1 MTAFRFRAARL
12 DGEQVAGVLEA
23 ATDAAA
29 ARDLS
34 GRGLFALELRA
45 EAPSAASR
53 RALPAAELASAFAG
67 LASLL
72 EAGMPLDRALAAA
85 EEGAGASLAEALA
98 GARRRVR
105 EGSTLSAAL
114 ETEGGMR
121 PLVLGILRAGEAHG
135 RLAQAAGRVAAEL
148 EREVE
153 MRAQVRAALT
163 YPLFLSVVGGLSV
176 TIIVTVVVPRFA
188 ALLGD
193 LGQALPPSTRLLLAV
208 SRGLAAHGVGWLLV
222 LATVVAGIARAVRT
236 DTGTVTMH
244 RWLLGVP
251 LIGRIRMGLATA
263 RVCRALAGL
272 LSTGVP
278 LLPALEH
285 ARRASGDRALAAR
298 LAKAQQAVS
307 EGDRLAA
314 ALARYE
320 ALSPGALR
328 LARFG
333 EETGRLAELLEK
345 AARIEEVTAHRSLR
359 TLVALL
365 EPALIVTFALV
376 VAFVAAALLQA
387 VYSVRPAGF

>member
-1 MTAFRFRAARL
+1 MTAFKYRAARP
-12 DGEQVAGVLEA
+12 DGEHVAGVLEA

-45 EAPSAASR
+45 EQPAAASR
-53 RALPAAELASAFAG
+53 RALPTPELAAAFAG
-67 LASLL
+67 LAALL

-85 EEGAGASLAEALA
+85 EESAGSPLAEAMA

-105 EGSTLSAAL
+105 EGSGLSAAL
-114 ETEGGMR
+114 EAEGGMP
-121 PLVLGILRAGEAHG
+121 PLVIGILRAGEAHG

-153 MRAQVRAALT
+153 MRAQVRAALA

-193 LGQALPPSTRLLLAV
+193 LGQALPASTRLLLAV
-208 SRGLAAHGVGWLLV
+208 SRALAAHGVALLLL
-222 LATVVAGIARAVRT
+222 LAAIVIGIARTVRT
-236 DTGTVTMH
+236 DAGAAALH
-244 RWLLGVP
+244 RRLLEVP
-251 LIGRIRMGLATA
+251 LIGRIRMGLASA

-278 LLPALEH
+278 LLAALEH
-285 ARRASGDRALAAR
+285 ARRAAGDGALADR
-298 LAKAQQAVS
+298 LARAQQAVS
-307 EGDRLAA
+307 EGDRLAV
-314 ALARYE
+314 ALKRHE

-328 LARFG
+328 LAHFG
-333 EETGRLAELLEK
+333 EESGRLAELLEK
-345 AARIEEVTAHRSLR
+345 AAHIEEAAAHRSLR
-359 TLVALL
+359 ALVTLL